1 MKKFKSMKKR
11 DEKMESLLMEK
22 WGYSAPIL
30 NEDGDKELL
39 QEFVFL
45 GLGTAAWATIAA
57 VAAIGSTYIY
67 SVYDEDQDKNTE
79 RQFNDTIAQIN
90 AKAKEAG
97 KEAPAGDYFADEQDY
112 EDLGSRGFGLLKS
125 KDEKMRSP
133 LNLSS
138 EEEEER
144 RSELSQGE
152 QPIIVDPGHGRPP
165 TPDLVVTSDPE
176 GNELHAPP
184 EGWEWEDNSSG
195 ATIPW
200 RADDPAE
207 NINWNIVPKR
217 ELDPETTDIDPS
229 LRPGSNTRT
238 DGVIN
243 HNESKH
249 TTREIVKEE
258 ISKYF
263 SNRRKS

>member
-30 NEDGDKELL
+30 REGPKEDGDKELL
-39 QEFVFL
+39 TEAL
-45 GLGTAAWATIAA
+45 CGGWCIAA
-57 VAAIGSTYIY
+57 IVAIGSIYVY
-67 SVYDEDQDKNTE
+67 SVVDEAQDKNTE
-79 RQFNDTIAQIN
+79 REFNATIAQIN
-90 AKAKEAG
+90 AEAEAAG
-97 KEAPAGDYFADEQDY
+97 EEAPAGDYFADEKVYD
-112 EDLGSRGFGLLKS
+112 ELGPRGFGFPAP

-133 LNLSS
+133 LNLPS

-184 EGWEWEDNSSG
+184 EGWEWEDNSAG

-217 ELDPETTDIDPS
+217 ELDPETTDIAPS
-229 LRPGSNTRT
+229 LHPGSNTRSP
-238 DGVIN
+238 GVIDFK
-243 HNESKH
+243 ESKH